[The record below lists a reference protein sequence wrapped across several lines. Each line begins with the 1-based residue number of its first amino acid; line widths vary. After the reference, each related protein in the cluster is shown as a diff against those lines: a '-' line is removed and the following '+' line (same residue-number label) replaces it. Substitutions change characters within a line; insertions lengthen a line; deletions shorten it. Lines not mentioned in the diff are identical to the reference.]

1 MIYIKELTIAICKPF
16 TCIVSNILHLF
27 LQGIDRGFLQELLV
41 YLQQQRCQLDD
52 SQLLLDRLEQIQD
65 TAIPTV
71 SHISVTTQ
79 YGGLGEGEEGEEGRA
94 SSRASSVDLSLI
106 HEQCE

>member
-1 MIYIKELTIAICKPF
+1 MHSYI
-16 TCIVSNILHLF
+16 
-27 LQGIDRGFLQELLV
+27 QGIDRGFLQELLV
-41 YLQQQRCQLDD
+41 YLQQQRRQLDD
-52 SQLLLDRLEQIQD
+52 SQLLLDRLEQTQD
-65 TAIPTV
+65 TTIPTV

-79 YGGLGEGEEGEEGRA
+79 YGGLGEGEDGEEEGRA